1 MTYTHN
7 QVLPES
13 TRIGVYE
20 INDVLKIGP
29 FDITYRAWNHHVKE
43 WVVLHEYFPCDFAI
57 RGEGG
62 LNVEPKLASDK
73 ENFECGLKAFLK
85 LGEIL
90 AQIEHPNI
98 ALVENILQF
107 NGTAYLIV
115 AYQEGMSR
123 SELEYSPATFT
134 EAKARFF
141 LASVLNALQ
150 KIHDYK
156 IVHGGIQPGAILL
169 GKKGKPVL
177 TDFAAARLAIASR
190 TGKLDGELSAGYAP
204 AEQYEHT
211 SELGPATDFYA
222 LGATM
227 YHCITH
233 NQPVAVQDRLMALSE
248 NELDPMVLRA
258 SSLSAAY
265 SANLLET
272 IDWMLRPNYNERP
285 QSAAEI
291 LTALGSESA
300 YDQAESIASG
310 QKVINVDNR
319 SPVVKDRAGIVV
331 MIGIIALLGGGLW
344 FGEKAPE
351 HLDGTPIMVTD
362 LPLSQQNTDKI
373 VVKSVKN
380 EKVLVALVDDEL
392 GQEPEPEKISETPKV
407 EMQEESKKQLTKVD
421 KKTRLKPRVDGNQSE
436 VGKIQQLVVVDK
448 SLSLPRKQVPSK
460 KAPDNNSIKSYLAA
474 AEKAMGE
481 MRFTTPVGNSAFE
494 YYQTVLVT
502 DPSNA
507 EALAGQRKIVDW
519 YIRLIE
525 EARAEGLPNTA
536 RVYLQRAEA
545 VLPDEP
551 KLHRIRVELNP
562 KENNH

>member
-7 QVLPES
+7 KVLPES
-13 TRIGVYE
+13 SRIGVYE

-29 FDITYRAWNHHVKE
+29 FTITYRAWNHHVKE

-57 RGEGG
+57 RGDDG
-62 LNVEPKLASDK
+62 LNVEPKLTSEK
-73 ENFECGLKAFLK
+73 ENFEYGLQAFLK

-98 ALVENILQF
+98 AVVENTLQF
-107 NGTAYLIV
+107 NGTVYLIV
-115 AYQEGMSR
+115 DYQEGMPR
-123 SELEYSPATFT
+123 SELESFPTTFS
-134 EAKARFF
+134 EAKVRPI
-141 LASVLNALQ
+141 LVSILNALQ
-150 KIHDYK
+150 KIHDFK

-169 GKKGKPVL
+169 GKQGKPVL

-190 TGKLDGELSAGYAP
+190 IGKLDSELSAGYAP
-204 AEQYEHT
+204 AEQYERT

-233 NQPVAVQDRLMALSE
+233 NQPVAAQDRLMAISK
-248 NELDPMVLRA
+248 NEPDPMALRA
-258 SSLSAAY
+258 SSLSASY

-272 IDWMLRPNYNERP
+272 IDWMLHPNYNERP

-291 LTALGSESA
+291 LTALGSESVS
-300 YDQAESIASG
+300 DPVESIAPG
-310 QKVINVDNR
+310 QKAINVDS
-319 SPVVKDRAGIVV
+319 SPVAKDRAGIIV
-331 MIGIIALLGGGLW
+331 MTGIIALIGGGLW
-344 FGEKAPE
+344 FGEKAAE
-351 HLDGTPIMVTD
+351 HLNDTQRTVTD
-362 LPLSQQNTDKI
+362 LPLSQQSTDQI

-380 EKVLVALVDDEL
+380 EKALIDAEL
-392 GQEPEPEKISETPKV
+392 GQEPEPQKISEAPKIKI
-407 EMQEESKKQLTKVD
+407 QEKSKKQLAKVD
-421 KKTRLKPRVDGNQSE
+421 REKKLNLRADDNRSE
-436 VGKIQQLVVVDK
+436 VGKTQQMGMVDG
-448 SLSLPRKQVPSK
+448 SASFSRQQVSSK
-460 KAPDNNSIKSYLAA
+460 KVADNQSIKWFLAA
-474 AEKAMGE
+474 AEKAMRD
-481 MRFTTPVGNSAFE
+481 MRFTTPVGNSAYE
-494 YYQTVLVT
+494 YYQTVLVA

-551 KLHRIRVELNP
+551 KLHNIRVELNP
-562 KENNH
+562 KEKNH

>member
-73 ENFECGLKAFLK
+73 ENVEYGLKEFLK

-115 AYQEGMSR
+115 DYQEGMSR
-123 SELEYSPATFT
+123 SELEYFPTTVT

-141 LASVLNALQ
+141 LVSILNALQ
-150 KIHDYK
+150 KIHGYK
-156 IVHGGIQPGAILL
+156 ILHGGIQPGAIRL

-190 TGKLDGELSAGYAP
+190 TGELDGELSAGYAP
-204 AEQYEHT
+204 AEQYERT

-233 NQPVAVQDRLMALSE
+233 NQPVAAQDRLMAISK

-265 SANLLET
+265 SVNLLET

-285 QSAAEI
+285 KTVAEI

-300 YDQAESIASG
+300 YDQAESIASR
-310 QKVINVDNR
+310 QKVINVGNR
-319 SPVVKDRAGIVV
+319 SPVVIDRAGIVV
-331 MIGIIALLGGGLW
+331 MTGIIALLGGGLW
-344 FGEKAPE
+344 FGEKTAE
-351 HLDGTPIMVTD
+351 HLDGTPITVTD
-362 LPLSQQNTDKI
+362 LPLLQQNTDKI

-448 SLSLPRKQVPSK
+448 SLSLPRKQIPSK
-460 KAPDNNSIKSYLAA
+460 KAPDNNSIKWYLDA

-525 EARAEGLPNTA
+525 EAKAEGLPNTA

>member
-7 QVLPES
+7 QVLPEN

-20 INDVLKIGP
+20 INDILKIGP
-29 FDITYRAWNHHVKE
+29 FNITYRAWNHHVKE
-43 WVVLHEYFPCDFAI
+43 WVVLHEYFPYDFAI
-57 RGEGG
+57 RGDDG
-62 LNVEPKLASDK
+62 LNVEPKLVSDK
-73 ENFECGLKAFLK
+73 ENFEYGLKAFLK

-98 ALVENILQF
+98 AIVENTLQF
-107 NGTAYLIV
+107 NSTAYLV
-115 AYQEGMSR
+115 VVYQEGMSR
-123 SELEYSPATFT
+123 SELEYSPTTFS

-141 LASVLNALQ
+141 LASILNALQ
-150 KIHDYK
+150 KIHEYK

-177 TDFAAARLAIASR
+177 TDFATARLAIASR
-190 TGKLDGELSAGYAP
+190 TGKLDSELSVGYAP

-211 SELGPATDFYA
+211 NELGPAADFYA

-233 NQPVAVQDRLMALSE
+233 NQPVAAQDRLMAISK
-248 NELDPMVLRA
+248 NEPDPMVLRA

-265 SANLLET
+265 GANLLET

-291 LTALGSESA
+291 LTALDSESA
-300 YDQAESIASG
+300 HDQLEPIAPR

-319 SPVVKDRAGIVV
+319 SPAVKDRAGIVV
-331 MIGIIALLGGGLW
+331 MAGIIALLGGGLW
-344 FGEKAPE
+344 FGEKAVE
-351 HLDGTPIMVTD
+351 HLDGTPSTVTD
-362 LPLSQQNTDKI
+362 LSLSQQNTDQI
-373 VVKSVKN
+373 VVKSVKD
-380 EKVLVALVDDEL
+380 EKALVDAEL
-392 GQEPEPEKISETPKV
+392 GQEPEPKKTSGTPGK
-407 EMQEESKKQLTKVD
+407 EIQEESKKQLTKVD
-421 KKTRLKPRVDGNQSE
+421 KKTTLKLRADDNQSDI
-436 VGKIQQLVVVDK
+436 GKIQQLEVDDK
-448 SLSLPRKQVPSK
+448 SLSLSRKQVPPK
-460 KAPDNNSIKSYLAA
+460 KAADNDSIKGYLAA
-474 AEKAMGE
+474 AKKAMGE

-507 EALAGQRKIVDW
+507 EALAGLRKIVDW

-525 EARAEGLPNTA
+525 EARAEGLQNTA

-551 KLHRIRVELNP
+551 KLRSIQAELD
-562 KENNH
+562 

>member
-7 QVLPES
+7 KVLPES
-13 TRIGVYE
+13 SRIGVYE

-29 FDITYRAWNHHVKE
+29 FTITYRAWNHHVKE

-57 RGEGG
+57 RGDDG
-62 LNVEPKLASDK
+62 LNVKPKLTSEK
-73 ENFECGLKAFLK
+73 ENFEYGLQAFLK

-98 ALVENILQF
+98 AVVENTLQF
-107 NGTAYLIV
+107 NGTVYLIV
-115 AYQEGMSR
+115 DYQEGMPR
-123 SELEYSPATFT
+123 SELESFPTTFS
-134 EAKARFF
+134 EAKVRPI
-141 LASVLNALQ
+141 LVSILNALQ
-150 KIHDYK
+150 KIHDCN

-169 GKKGKPVL
+169 GKQGKPVL

-190 TGKLDGELSAGYAP
+190 IGKLDSELSAGYAP
-204 AEQYEHT
+204 AEQYERT

-233 NQPVAVQDRLMALSE
+233 NQPVAAQDRLMAISK
-248 NELDPMVLRA
+248 NEPDPMALRA
-258 SSLSAAY
+258 SSLSASY

-272 IDWMLRPNYNERP
+272 IDWMLHPNYNERP

-291 LTALGSESA
+291 LTALGSESVS
-300 YDQAESIASG
+300 DPVESIAPG
-310 QKVINVDNR
+310 QKAINVDS
-319 SPVVKDRAGIVV
+319 SPVAKDRAGIIV
-331 MIGIIALLGGGLW
+331 MTGIIALIGGGLW
-344 FGEKAPE
+344 FGEKAAE
-351 HLDGTPIMVTD
+351 HLNDTQRTVTD
-362 LPLSQQNTDKI
+362 LPLSQQSTDQI

-380 EKVLVALVDDEL
+380 EKALVDAEL
-392 GQEPEPEKISETPKV
+392 GQEPEPQKISETPKIKI
-407 EMQEESKKQLTKVD
+407 QEKSKKQLAKVD
-421 KKTRLKPRVDGNQSE
+421 REKKLNLRADDNRSEVEKTQQMGMVDGSA
-436 VGKIQQLVVVDK
+436 
-448 SLSLPRKQVPSK
+448 SLSRQQVPSK
-460 KAPDNNSIKSYLAA
+460 KVADNQSIKWFLAA
-474 AEKAMGE
+474 AEKAMRD
-481 MRFTTPVGNSAFE
+481 MRFTTPVGNSAYE
-494 YYQTVLVT
+494 YYQTVLVA

-551 KLHRIRVELNP
+551 KLHNIRVELNP
-562 KENNH
+562 KEKSH

>member
-7 QVLPES
+7 KVLPES
-13 TRIGVYE
+13 SRIGVYE

-29 FDITYRAWNHHVKE
+29 FNITYRAWNHHVKE

-57 RGEGG
+57 RGDDG
-62 LNVEPKLASDK
+62 LNVEPKLASEK
-73 ENFECGLKAFLK
+73 ENFEYGLQAFLK

-98 ALVENILQF
+98 AVVENTLQF
-107 NGTAYLIV
+107 NGTVYLIV
-115 AYQEGMSR
+115 DYQEGMPR
-123 SELEYSPATFT
+123 SELESFPTTFS
-134 EAKARFF
+134 EAKVRPI
-141 LASVLNALQ
+141 LVSILNALQ
-150 KIHDYK
+150 KIHDCK
-156 IVHGGIQPGAILL
+156 IVHGGIQPSAILL
-169 GKKGKPVL
+169 GKQGKPVL
-177 TDFAAARLAIASR
+177 TDFAAARLAIASHI
-190 TGKLDGELSAGYAP
+190 GKLDSELSAGYAP
-204 AEQYEHT
+204 VEQYERT

-233 NQPVAVQDRLMALSE
+233 NQPVAAQDRLMAISK
-248 NELDPMVLRA
+248 NEPDPMVLRA

-272 IDWMLRPNYNERP
+272 IDWMLHPNYNERP

-300 YDQAESIASG
+300 SDPVESLAPG
-310 QKVINVDNR
+310 KKAINADS

-331 MIGIIALLGGGLW
+331 MTGIIALIGGGLW
-344 FGEKAPE
+344 FGEKAAE
-351 HLDGTPIMVTD
+351 HLNDTPSTVKD
-362 LPLSQQNTDKI
+362 SPLSQQSTDQI

-380 EKVLVALVDDEL
+380 EKASVALVDAEL
-392 GQEPEPEKISETPKV
+392 GQEPEPQKISETPKIKI
-407 EMQEESKKQLTKVD
+407 QEKSKKQLAKVD
-421 KKTRLKPRVDGNQSE
+421 REKTLNLRADDNRSEFKKTQQMGMVDGSA
-436 VGKIQQLVVVDK
+436 
-448 SLSLPRKQVPSK
+448 SLSRQQVPSK
-460 KAPDNNSIKSYLAA
+460 KVADNHSIKWFLAA
-474 AEKAMGE
+474 AEKAMRD
-481 MRFTTPVGNSAFE
+481 MRFTTPVGNSAYE

-551 KLHRIRVELNP
+551 KLHNIRVELNP
-562 KENNH
+562 KEKNH

>member
-7 QVLPES
+7 KVLPES
-13 TRIGVYE
+13 SRIGVYE

-29 FDITYRAWNHHVKE
+29 FNITYRAWNHHVKE

-57 RGEGG
+57 RGDDG
-62 LNVEPKLASDK
+62 LNVEPKLASEK
-73 ENFECGLKAFLK
+73 ENFEYGLQAFLK

-98 ALVENILQF
+98 AVVENTLQF
-107 NGTAYLIV
+107 NGTVYLIV
-115 AYQEGMSR
+115 DYQEGMPR
-123 SELEYSPATFT
+123 SELESFPTTFS
-134 EAKARFF
+134 EAKVRPI
-141 LASVLNALQ
+141 LVSILNALQ
-150 KIHDYK
+150 KIHDCK
-156 IVHGGIQPGAILL
+156 IVHGGIQPSAILL
-169 GKKGKPVL
+169 GKQGKPVL
-177 TDFAAARLAIASR
+177 TDFAAARLAIASHI
-190 TGKLDGELSAGYAP
+190 GKLDSELSAGYAP
-204 AEQYEHT
+204 VEQYERT

-233 NQPVAVQDRLMALSE
+233 NQPVAAQDRLMAISK
-248 NELDPMVLRA
+248 NEPDPMVLRA

-272 IDWMLRPNYNERP
+272 IDWMLHPNYNERP

-300 YDQAESIASG
+300 SDPVESLAPG
-310 QKVINVDNR
+310 KKAINADS

-331 MIGIIALLGGGLW
+331 MTGIIALIGGGLW
-344 FGEKAPE
+344 FGEKAAE
-351 HLDGTPIMVTD
+351 HLNDTPSTVKGS
-362 LPLSQQNTDKI
+362 PLSQQSTDQI

-380 EKVLVALVDDEL
+380 EKASVALVDAEL
-392 GQEPEPEKISETPKV
+392 GQEPEPQKISETPKIKIH
-407 EMQEESKKQLTKVD
+407 EKSKKQLAKVD
-421 KKTRLKPRVDGNQSE
+421 REKTLNLRADDNRSEFEKTQQMDMVDGSA
-436 VGKIQQLVVVDK
+436 
-448 SLSLPRKQVPSK
+448 SLSRQQVSSK
-460 KAPDNNSIKSYLAA
+460 KVADNHSIKWFLAA
-474 AEKAMGE
+474 AEQAMRD
-481 MRFTTPVGNSAFE
+481 MRFTTPVGNSAYE

-551 KLHRIRVELNP
+551 KLHNIRVELNP
-562 KENNH
+562 KEKNH

>member
-29 FDITYRAWNHHVKE
+29 FDTTYRAWNHHVKE

-62 LNVEPKLASDK
+62 LIVEPKLTSDK
-73 ENFECGLKAFLK
+73 ENFEYGLKAFLK

-115 AYQEGMSR
+115 DYQEGMSR
-123 SELEYSPATFT
+123 SELEYSPTTFT

-141 LASVLNALQ
+141 LVSVLNALQ

-233 NQPVAVQDRLMALSE
+233 NQPVAVQDRLIALSK

-331 MIGIIALLGGGLW
+331 MTGIIALLGGGLW
-344 FGEKAPE
+344 FGEKAAE
-351 HLDGTPIMVTD
+351 HLDGTPITVTD

-392 GQEPEPEKISETPKV
+392 GQEPETEKISETPKV

-436 VGKIQQLVVVDK
+436 VEKIQQLEVVDK
-448 SLSLPRKQVPSK
+448 SLSLPSKQVPSK
-460 KAPDNNSIKSYLAA
+460 KAPDNNSIKWYLAA

-481 MRFTTPVGNSAFE
+481 MRFTTPVGNSAYE

>member
-7 QVLPES
+7 KALPES
-13 TRIGVYE
+13 SRIGVYE

-29 FDITYRAWNHHVKE
+29 FNITYRAWNHHVKE
-43 WVVLHEYFPCDFAI
+43 WVVLHEYFPCDLAI
-57 RGEGG
+57 RGDDG
-62 LNVEPKLASDK
+62 LIVEPKLISEK
-73 ENFECGLKAFLK
+73 ENFEYGLQAFLK

-98 ALVENILQF
+98 AVVENTLQF
-107 NGTAYLIV
+107 NGTVYLIV
-115 AYQEGMSR
+115 DYQEGMPR
-123 SELEYSPATFT
+123 SELESFPTTFS
-134 EAKARFF
+134 EAKVRPI
-141 LASVLNALQ
+141 LVSILNALQ
-150 KIHDYK
+150 KIHDCK
-156 IVHGGIQPGAILL
+156 IVHGGIQPSAILL
-169 GKKGKPVL
+169 GKQGKPVL
-177 TDFAAARLAIASR
+177 TDFAAARLAIASHI
-190 TGKLDGELSAGYAP
+190 GKLDSELSAGYAP
-204 AEQYEHT
+204 VEQYERT

-233 NQPVAVQDRLMALSE
+233 NQPVAAQDRLMAISK
-248 NELDPMVLRA
+248 NEPDPMVLRA

-272 IDWMLRPNYNERP
+272 IDWMLHPNYNERP

-300 YDQAESIASG
+300 SDPVESLAPG
-310 QKVINVDNR
+310 KKAINADS

-331 MIGIIALLGGGLW
+331 MTGIIALIGGGLW
-344 FGEKAPE
+344 FGEKAAE
-351 HLDGTPIMVTD
+351 HLNDTPSTVKGS
-362 LPLSQQNTDKI
+362 PLSQQSTDQI

-380 EKVLVALVDDEL
+380 EKASVALVDAEL
-392 GQEPEPEKISETPKV
+392 GQEPEPQKISETPKIKIH
-407 EMQEESKKQLTKVD
+407 EKSKKQLAKVD
-421 KKTRLKPRVDGNQSE
+421 REKTLNLRADDNRSEFEKTQQMDMVDGSA
-436 VGKIQQLVVVDK
+436 
-448 SLSLPRKQVPSK
+448 SLSRQQVSSK
-460 KAPDNNSIKSYLAA
+460 KVADNHSIKWFLAA
-474 AEKAMGE
+474 AEQAMRD
-481 MRFTTPVGNSAFE
+481 MRFTTPVGNSAYE

-551 KLHRIRVELNP
+551 KLHNIRDELNP
-562 KENNH
+562 KEKNH

>member
-7 QVLPES
+7 KVLPES
-13 TRIGVYE
+13 SRIGVYE

-29 FDITYRAWNHHVKE
+29 FTITYRAWNHHVKE

-57 RGEGG
+57 RGDDG
-62 LNVEPKLASDK
+62 LNVKPKLTSEK
-73 ENFECGLKAFLK
+73 ENFEYGLQAFLK

-98 ALVENILQF
+98 AVVENTLQF
-107 NGTAYLIV
+107 NGTVYLIV
-115 AYQEGMSR
+115 DYQEGMPR
-123 SELEYSPATFT
+123 SELESFPTTFS
-134 EAKARFF
+134 EAKVRPI
-141 LASVLNALQ
+141 LVSILNALQ
-150 KIHDYK
+150 KIHDFK

-169 GKKGKPVL
+169 GKQGKPVL

-190 TGKLDGELSAGYAP
+190 IGKLDSELSAGYAP
-204 AEQYEHT
+204 AEQYERT

-233 NQPVAVQDRLMALSE
+233 NQPVAAQDRLMAISK
-248 NELDPMVLRA
+248 NEPDPMALRA
-258 SSLSAAY
+258 SSLSASY

-272 IDWMLRPNYNERP
+272 IDWMLHPNYNERP

-291 LTALGSESA
+291 LTALGSESVS
-300 YDQAESIASG
+300 DPVESIAPG
-310 QKVINVDNR
+310 QKAINVDS
-319 SPVVKDRAGIVV
+319 SPVAKDRAGIIV
-331 MIGIIALLGGGLW
+331 MTGIIALIGGGLW
-344 FGEKAPE
+344 FGEKAAE
-351 HLDGTPIMVTD
+351 HLNDTQRTVTD
-362 LPLSQQNTDKI
+362 LPLSQQSTDQI

-380 EKVLVALVDDEL
+380 EKALIDAEL
-392 GQEPEPEKISETPKV
+392 GQEPEPQKISEAPKIKI
-407 EMQEESKKQLTKVD
+407 QEKSKKQLAKVD
-421 KKTRLKPRVDGNQSE
+421 REKKLNLRADDNRSEVEKTQQMGMVDGSASLSRQQVSSKKVADNQS
-436 VGKIQQLVVVDK
+436 
-448 SLSLPRKQVPSK
+448 
-460 KAPDNNSIKSYLAA
+460 IKWFLAA
-474 AEKAMGE
+474 AEKAMRD
-481 MRFTTPVGNSAFE
+481 MRFTTPVGNSAYE
-494 YYQTVLVT
+494 YYQTVLVA

-551 KLHRIRVELNP
+551 KLHNIRVELNP
-562 KENNH
+562 KEKNH

>member
-7 QVLPES
+7 QVLPEN

-20 INDVLKIGP
+20 INDILKIGP
-29 FDITYRAWNHHVKE
+29 FNITYRAWNHHVKE
-43 WVVLHEYFPCDFAI
+43 WVVLHEYFPYDFAI
-57 RGEGG
+57 RGDDG
-62 LNVEPKLASDK
+62 LNVEPKLVSDK
-73 ENFECGLKAFLK
+73 ENFEYGLKAFLK

-98 ALVENILQF
+98 AIVENTLQF
-107 NGTAYLIV
+107 NSTAYLV
-115 AYQEGMSR
+115 VVYQEGMSR
-123 SELEYSPATFT
+123 SELEYSPTTFS

-141 LASVLNALQ
+141 LVSILNALQ
-150 KIHDYK
+150 KIHEYK

-177 TDFAAARLAIASR
+177 TDFATARLAIASR
-190 TGKLDGELSAGYAP
+190 TGKLDSELSVGYAP
-204 AEQYEHT
+204 AEQYEHAD
-211 SELGPATDFYA
+211 ELGPAADFYA

-233 NQPVAVQDRLMALSE
+233 NQPVAAQDRLMAISK
-248 NELDPMVLRA
+248 NEPDPMVLRA

-265 SANLLET
+265 GANLLET

-291 LTALGSESA
+291 LTALDSESA
-300 YDQAESIASG
+300 HDQLEPIAPR

-319 SPVVKDRAGIVV
+319 SPAVKDRAGIVV
-331 MIGIIALLGGGLW
+331 MAGIIALLGGGLW
-344 FGEKAPE
+344 FGEKAAE
-351 HLDGTPIMVTD
+351 HLDGTPSTVTD
-362 LPLSQQNTDKI
+362 LSLSQQNTDQI
-373 VVKSVKN
+373 VVKSVKD
-380 EKVLVALVDDEL
+380 EKALVDAEL
-392 GQEPEPEKISETPKV
+392 GQEPEPKKTSGTPGK
-407 EMQEESKKQLTKVD
+407 EIQEESKKQLTKVD
-421 KKTRLKPRVDGNQSE
+421 KKTTLKLRADDNQSDI
-436 VGKIQQLVVVDK
+436 GKIQQLEVDDK
-448 SLSLPRKQVPSK
+448 SLSLSRKQVPPK
-460 KAPDNNSIKSYLAA
+460 KAADNDSIKGYLAA
-474 AEKAMGE
+474 AKKAMGE

-507 EALAGQRKIVDW
+507 EALAGLRKIVDW

-525 EARAEGLPNTA
+525 EARAEGLQNTA

-551 KLHRIRVELNP
+551 KLRSIRAELD
-562 KENNH
+562 

>member
-7 QVLPES
+7 KALPES
-13 TRIGVYE
+13 SRIGVYE

-29 FDITYRAWNHHVKE
+29 FNITYRAWNHHVKE
-43 WVVLHEYFPCDFAI
+43 WVVLHEYFPCDLAI
-57 RGEGG
+57 RGDDG
-62 LNVEPKLASDK
+62 LIVEPKLISEK
-73 ENFECGLKAFLK
+73 ENFEYGLQAFLK

-98 ALVENILQF
+98 AVVENTLQF
-107 NGTAYLIV
+107 NGTVYLIV
-115 AYQEGMSR
+115 DYQEGMPR
-123 SELEYSPATFT
+123 SELESFPTTFS
-134 EAKARFF
+134 EAKVRSF
-141 LASVLNALQ
+141 LVSILNALQ
-150 KIHDYK
+150 KIHDCK

-169 GKKGKPVL
+169 GKQGKPVL

-190 TGKLDGELSAGYAP
+190 TGKLDSELSAGYAP
-204 AEQYEHT
+204 AEQYERT

-233 NQPVAVQDRLMALSE
+233 NQPVAAQDRLMAISK
-248 NELDPMVLRA
+248 NEPDPMVLRA
-258 SSLSAAY
+258 SSLSASY

-272 IDWMLRPNYNERP
+272 IDWMLHPNYNERP

-291 LTALGSESA
+291 LTALGSENAS
-300 YDQAESIASG
+300 DPVESISPG
-310 QKVINVDNR
+310 QKAINVD
-319 SPVVKDRAGIVV
+319 SSTVAKDRAGIVV
-331 MIGIIALLGGGLW
+331 MTGIIALIGGGLW
-344 FGEKAPE
+344 FGEKAAE
-351 HLDGTPIMVTD
+351 HLNDTQRTVTD
-362 LPLSQQNTDKI
+362 SPLSQQSTDQI

-380 EKVLVALVDDEL
+380 EKALVDAEL
-392 GQEPEPEKISETPKV
+392 GQEPEPQKISETPKIKI
-407 EMQEESKKQLTKVD
+407 QEKSKKQLAKVD
-421 KKTRLKPRVDGNQSE
+421 REKKLNLRADDNRSEVEKTQQMGMVDGSA
-436 VGKIQQLVVVDK
+436 
-448 SLSLPRKQVPSK
+448 SLSRQQVPSK
-460 KAPDNNSIKSYLAA
+460 KVADNQSIKWFLAA
-474 AEKAMGE
+474 AEKAMRD
-481 MRFTTPVGNSAFE
+481 MRFTTPVGNSAYE

-551 KLHRIRVELNP
+551 KLHNIRVELNP
-562 KENNH
+562 KEKNH

>member
-7 QVLPES
+7 KVLPES
-13 TRIGVYE
+13 SRIGVYE

-29 FDITYRAWNHHVKE
+29 FTITYRAWNHHVKE

-57 RGEGG
+57 RGDDG
-62 LNVEPKLASDK
+62 LNVEPKLTSEK
-73 ENFECGLKAFLK
+73 ENFEYGLQAFLK

-98 ALVENILQF
+98 AVVENTLQF
-107 NGTAYLIV
+107 NGTVYLIV
-115 AYQEGMSR
+115 DYQEGMPR
-123 SELEYSPATFT
+123 SELESFPTTFS
-134 EAKARFF
+134 EAKVRPI
-141 LASVLNALQ
+141 LVSILNALQ
-150 KIHDYK
+150 KIHDFK

-169 GKKGKPVL
+169 GKQGKPVL

-190 TGKLDGELSAGYAP
+190 IGKLDSELSAGYAP
-204 AEQYEHT
+204 AEQYERT

-233 NQPVAVQDRLMALSE
+233 NQPVAAQDRLMAISK
-248 NELDPMVLRA
+248 NEPDPMALRA
-258 SSLSAAY
+258 SSLSASY

-272 IDWMLRPNYNERP
+272 IDWMLHPNYNERP

-291 LTALGSESA
+291 LTALGSESVS
-300 YDQAESIASG
+300 DPVESIAPG
-310 QKVINVDNR
+310 QKAINVDS
-319 SPVVKDRAGIVV
+319 SPVAKDRAGIIV
-331 MIGIIALLGGGLW
+331 MTGIIALIGGGLW
-344 FGEKAPE
+344 FGEKAAE
-351 HLDGTPIMVTD
+351 HLNDTQRTVTD
-362 LPLSQQNTDKI
+362 LPLSQQSTDQI

-380 EKVLVALVDDEL
+380 EKALIDAEL
-392 GQEPEPEKISETPKV
+392 GQEPEPQKISEAPKIKI
-407 EMQEESKKQLTKVD
+407 QEKSKKQLAKVD
-421 KKTRLKPRVDGNQSE
+421 REKKLNLRADDNRSEVEKTQQMGMVDGSASLSRQQVSSKKVADNQS
-436 VGKIQQLVVVDK
+436 
-448 SLSLPRKQVPSK
+448 
-460 KAPDNNSIKSYLAA
+460 IKWFLAA
-474 AEKAMGE
+474 AEKAMRD
-481 MRFTTPVGNSAFE
+481 MRFTTPVGNSAYE
-494 YYQTVLVT
+494 YYQTVLVA

-551 KLHRIRVELNP
+551 KLHNIRVELNP
-562 KENNH
+562 KEKNH